1 MTEETTNEWIERMGK
16 AATNIGKCLD
26 GLTVSEA
33 DYVLS
38 LVKERFLD
46 RAVVRVLVGRE
57 IES

>member
-1 MTEETTNEWIERMGK
+1 MTEETASEWSARMGK

-57 IES
+57 TES